1 MGVPLNFDK
10 EKWYYKYTEQY
21 LKNDIYIYIYIYI
34 YIIYV
39 TLHAFSF
46 VDVTKYQPIN
56 STMRHGVKTY
66 GINGK
71 EALTWDWE

>member
-1 MGVPLNFDK
+1 M
-10 EKWYYKYTEQY
+10 
-21 LKNDIYIYIYIYI
+21 IYVYIYIYI
-34 YIIYV
+34 YIIYI
-39 TLHAFSF
+39 TLYAFLF
-46 VDVTKYQPIN
+46 VDVTEYQPIN